1 MKPNIVLLVVDSL
14 REDYAQG
21 LEALRDL
28 GFVKYEN
35 AIAPAPWTLPSHV
48 SMVTGLMPSQHGVHE
63 SLELFLAGPEQYAR
77 LARIRMHRL
86 GYGILGELKRLGYR
100 TAIFTANGFITPQ
113 YGFKADEVW
122 THMKLLV
129 KTDEQNKSKIIWS
142 LVADKRIKE
151 LLSGFIYYI
160 TTKILGPQEK
170 GGRIIKS
177 GIKRFIRRIGKDDP
191 YFLLINIVEAHEP
204 YWRFHNSKKLRKI
217 EEAFIHTI
225 VAGKCPEW
233 AYKYVKHYKKFANI
247 ATKRAVEIAQM
258 FDDNTLVIVTS
269 DHGQGLCDP
278 GFSHQYW
285 LEDSV
290 IRVPL
295 WVKYP
300 KGIEPLVQKGPISLI
315 EIPKVIKAT
324 IRREPAALGG
334 RACSETFGIAL
345 FGFAPFGYG
354 HILLQKYPNW
364 KEIFQ
369 YRYRCYRR

>member
-1 MKPNIVLLVVDSL
+1 MKPNIVLLVVDTL
-14 REDYAQG
+14 REDHAQG

-48 SMVTGLMPSQHGVHE
+48 SMITGLMPSQHGVHE

-77 LARIRMHRL
+77 RARIRMHRL
-86 GYGILGELKRLGYR
+86 GYGILGDLKRLGYR

-122 THMKLLV
+122 TPRKLLV
-129 KTDEQNKSKIIWS
+129 KVDEQNRLKTIRLLIENR
-142 LVADKRIKE
+142 RIKE
-151 LLSGFIYYI
+151 LLNAFLYYYI
-160 TTKILGPQEK
+160 ITRILGPREK

-177 GIKRFIRRIGKDDP
+177 GIKQFMGRINRDNP
-191 YFLLINIVEAHEP
+191 YFLLVNIVEAHEP
-204 YWRFHNSKKLRKI
+204 YWRFDSSKKI
-217 EEAFIHTI
+217 EEVFIHTI
-225 VAGKCPEW
+225 ITGKCPEW
-233 AYKYVKHYKKFANI
+233 AYKYINHYKKFADV

-258 FDDNTLVIVTS
+258 FDDNTLVIVAS

-300 KGIEPLVQKGPISLI
+300 KDIESIDQKGPISLT
-315 EIPKVIKAT
+315 EIPKIIKAT
-324 IRREPAALGG
+324 IRKEPATLGG
-334 RACSETFGIAL
+334 RACSEAFGIGLLA
-345 FGFAPFGYG
+345 YKN
-354 HILLQKYPNW
+354 ILQRYPNW
-364 KEIFQ
+364 KGIFQ
-369 YRYRCYRR
+369 YRYRCI